1 MQMHLSEGTTSNIL
15 QKTTHLLTFIKHV
28 LEPTATPSRPFKAAI
43 SPTVDL
49 MLPTTATSWKDDL
62 DRDSD
67 SDDEK
72 DPSSIGPD
80 DDIIETAVNLLL
92 SVLEGKCEATI
103 QN

>member
-1 MQMHLSEGTTSNIL
+1 MQMQTHLSEGTTSNIL

-28 LEPTATPSRPFKAAI
+28 LEPTATPSRPFKTAI
-43 SPTVDL
+43 SPTVDA
-49 MLPTTATSWKDDL
+49 MLPTTVTSWKGDL
-62 DRDSD
+62 NPDSD

-92 SVLEGKCEATI
+92 SVLEGKCKATI
-103 QN
+103 